1 MPDFDAEGFVAAVER
16 LGLLL
21 TAVRFPDGNVRL
33 YRWRM
38 PDAVI
43 HAQRIEAL
51 WAAWIGENPDRHRS
65 QTASSLKKWGKMS
78 GADIAKYLKWGPP
91 SPLLK
96 FVDGSIGPEGAVVGF
111 PETIRITID
120 LVEMFEHKESF
131 SRSNVTSINGVT
143 TYARYPV
150 Y

>member
-21 TAVRFPDGNVRL
+21 TAVRFSDGNVRL

-51 WAAWIGENPDRHRS
+51 WAAQIGENPDRVRELAAHIKRRS
-65 QTASSLKKWGKMS
+65 PKLS
-78 GADIAKYLKWGPP
+78 PP
-91 SPLLK
+91 T
-96 FVDGSIGPEGAVVGF
+96 V
-111 PETIRITID
+111 
-120 LVEMFEHKESF
+120 
-131 SRSNVTSINGVT
+131 SRTST
-143 TYARYPV
+143 RT
-150 Y
+150 

>member
-33 YRWRM
+33 YRWQM

-51 WAAWIGENPDRHRS
+51 WAAWIGENPDRL
-65 QTASSLKKWGKMS
+65 QQLESLILSRTSARKRKTN
-78 GADIAKYLKWGPP
+78 AENLR
-91 SPLLK
+91 
-96 FVDGSIGPEGAVVGF
+96 AV
-111 PETIRITID
+111 
-120 LVEMFEHKESF
+120 
-131 SRSNVTSINGVT
+131 
-143 TYARYPV
+143 
-150 Y
+150 